1 MGKTPPLLV
10 GHAKTILGLRSGLN
24 DILRGGTGDAIVL
37 YGPRGNGKTALLNE
51 LAGWAEEG
59 NAQVRLRSANEIV
72 GGQEEIARALLGG
85 GEEHEVTAS
94 VRADL
99 VLVKAGIT
107 LKSAQRNSITAAL
120 AGLAATGPT
129 VLLID
134 EAHVLSPSGG
144 KALLNSIQVCIAGKL
159 PLLAVLAGTPG
170 IYQNFRKMEASF
182 WERCTSLKVGRLAS
196 DAEARTGLS
205 DPAQRSNLPLD
216 DDALDLLVAEAQR
229 YPFFI
234 QLLGRASW
242 DVADL
247 KGHARISLADAQEG
261 LIDANEQREKFYGIR
276 RSEIIERDLY
286 EEALV
291 VSRVIVDLGPD
302 PAVPASEL
310 DRVLGAVLDRDRVAV
325 ERAKNGLTSLGLI
338 WETTAGIWEPGIPSL
353 CRFIVEQH
361 TEI

>member
-1 MGKTPPLLV
+1 MR
-10 GHAKTILGLRSGLN
+10 LRSGLN
-24 DILRGGTGDAIVL
+24 DILRGGAGDSIVL
-37 YGPRGNGKTALLNE
+37 YGPRGNGKTTLLNE
-51 LAGWAEEG
+51 LAGWAGEG
-59 NAQVRLRSANEIV
+59 NAQVRLRPANELA
-72 GGQEEIARALLGG
+72 GKPKKIARALLDG
-85 GEEHEVTAS
+85 GEEREVTTS

-99 VLVKAGIT
+99 VLAKVGIT
-107 LKSAQRNSITAAL
+107 VRSAQRDSITAAL
-120 AGLAATGPT
+120 AGLAAAGPT

-134 EAHVLSPSGG
+134 EAHVLSPVAG
-144 KALLNSIQVCIAGKL
+144 KALLNSIQVCVAGKL

-205 DPAQRSNLPLD
+205 DPAQRSNLPFD
-216 DDALDLLVAEAQR
+216 DDALDLLAAEAQR

-261 LIDANEQREKFYGIR
+261 LIDANEQREKFYGVR

-286 EEALV
+286 EEALA
-291 VSRVIVDLGPD
+291 VSRVIVGHGTD
-302 PAVPASEL
+302 PAVPVREL
-310 DRVLGAVLDRDRVAV
+310 DRVLGAVVDRDRAAI
-325 ERAKNGLTSLGLI
+325 ERAKDGLAGLGLI
-338 WETTAGIWEPGIPSL
+338 WETNTGIWEPGIPSL
-353 CRFIVEQH
+353 CRSIVEQH
-361 TEI
+361 TEV